1 MPIVERMNIVPR
13 LREASTVVSG
23 WTLLDEAGERSAHV
37 DLGTLWRLRNEIE
50 LPRGDLSTIL
60 YEATRDHAEF
70 VFGDSITSIAQ
81 DAGGVDVEFECSRP
95 RRFDAVI
102 GADGLHSRVR
112 RLAFGPET
120 EFVRHAG
127 LYVASLPLPQNIDPG
142 RDITMLNVPGKVVA
156 LHPSRE
162 RPLALLIFWHPEI
175 PDFDAWE
182 TEQHKAIL
190 EATFGDLGWRV
201 PEILAAARA
210 SCELWFDAVSTVKL
224 ANWARGRVAVL
235 GDASSCAS
243 LFGDGSTLAIAG
255 AYTLA
260 AALADHPTDHKAAF
274 GQYQAVHGKLVGP
287 RLKALSLVAVFL
299 VPRTRAGISVR
310 NRFVA
315 MAGPTYTTALHI
327 SQRIGL
333 GTPPRS

>member
-60 YEATRDHAEF
+60 YEAARDRAEF
-70 VFGDSITSIAQ
+70 VFDDSIMSLV
-81 DAGGVDVEFECSRP
+81 DDGGGVDVEFERSRP
-95 RRFDAVI
+95 RRFDVVI

-112 RLAFGPET
+112 RLSFGPET

-127 LYVASLPLPQNIDPG
+127 LYVASLPLPQSIDPG
-142 RDITMLNVPGKVVA
+142 RDIVMLNAPGKIVG

-162 RPLALLIFWHPEI
+162 HPLALLIFWHPEI

-182 TEQHKAIL
+182 TEQHKRIL
-190 EATFGDLGWRV
+190 EATFGNVGWRV
-201 PEILAAARA
+201 PDILAAARA
-210 SCELWFDAVSTVKL
+210 SRELWFDAVSTVKL

-235 GDASSCAS
+235 GDASSCVS

-260 AALADHPTDHKAAF
+260 AALADHPTDHEAAF

-287 RLKALSLVAVFL
+287 RLKALSLVAAFL
-299 VPRTRAGISVR
+299 VPRTRIGISLR

-315 MAGPTYTTALHI
+315 IAGPTYATAL
-327 SQRIGL
+327 RIGQRM
-333 GTPPRS
+333 GRASRSRS